1 MGETILRFGLDEIT
15 TYRVRCKTADC
26 GVSVE
31 IPAGKASK
39 ALKGTLTCPACHNHL
54 WEVGESGKALDDLQD
69 AARRV
74 KGFGIS
80 LEFVVTKADVD
91 AK

>member
-1 MGETILRFGLDEIT
+1 MRSRRIAFDAKLPI
-15 TYRVRCKTADC
+15 
-26 GVSVE
+26 VE
-31 IPAGKASK
+31 SGRDPAGKASK